1 MEYILIQTDTRT
13 LYQEIQTGQLIRICD
28 LAGNTV
34 TDLEGAAWI
43 IDANPPLPL
52 WALPDVAPVAPPPE
66 TKRITK
72 LAYMDRFTDTELA
85 LIYTAAKTNIAV
97 EIWLARFNATTPE
110 LDGTAIDLLDP
121 RTTGGLYAME
131 SAGLLAPG
139 RASEIINA

>member
-13 LYQEIQTGQLIRICD
+13 LYQEIQSGQLIRICD

-52 WALPDVAPVAPPPE
+52 WALPDVALVAPPPE

-121 RTTGGLYAME
+121 RTTGGLYAIE

>member
-1 MEYILIQTDTRT
+1 MEYLLIQTNTRT
-13 LYQEIQTGQLIRICD
+13 LYQEIQTGQLVRICD

-43 IDANPPLPL
+43 IDENPPLPL
-52 WALPDVAPVAPPPE
+52 WALPDVPAAAPPPE
-66 TKRITK
+66 SKRVTK
-72 LAYMDRFTDTELA
+72 LAYMDRFTDEELG
-85 LIYTAAKTNIAV
+85 LIYTTAKTNVAI

-110 LDGTAIDLLDP
+110 ADGTAIDLLDP
-121 RTTGGLYAME
+121 RTAGGLYAME